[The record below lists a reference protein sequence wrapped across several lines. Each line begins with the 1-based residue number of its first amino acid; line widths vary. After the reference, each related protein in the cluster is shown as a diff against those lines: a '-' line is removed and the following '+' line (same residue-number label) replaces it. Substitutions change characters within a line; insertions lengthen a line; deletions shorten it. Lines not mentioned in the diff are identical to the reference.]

1 MLTRRSS
8 LLLPWLVAA
17 CGGGEE
23 RDFPPLHYNYL
34 TPLRLNVATIQ
45 IEQRFV
51 PAGAPPDVSQID
63 PMPPVQ
69 ALRNMAA
76 DRLQALG
83 AAGQGVFVILQASL
97 IRTNHTITANFAV
110 ELDIYTSPQVRAG
123 FANASVTGSYT
134 GDIDDMPWQLYDM
147 TKSLMDRMNVEFEY
161 QVRRSLAGWL
171 LPAGAPPAAVQ
182 QQPLTAA
189 PLGAPRP

>member
-8 LLLPWLVAA
+8 LLLPWLLAA

-51 PAGAPPDVSQID
+51 PSGVPPDVSQLD

-83 AAGQGVFVILQASL
+83 AAGQDVFVILQASL
-97 IRTNHTITANFAV
+97 IRTNNTITANFAV
-110 ELDIYTSPQVRAG
+110 QLDIYTSPQIRAG
-123 FANASVTGSYT
+123 FANASVAGSYT
-134 GDIDDMPWQLYDM
+134 GDIDDVSSKLYDM

-161 QVRRSLAGWL
+161 QVRHSLGGWL
-171 LPAGAPPAAVQ
+171 LPGGAPPAAVQ
-182 QQPLTAA
+182 QEPLTAV

>member
-1 MLTRRSS
+1 MLTRRTS

-34 TPLRLNVATIQ
+34 TPLRLNVAAVQ

-51 PAGAPPDVSQID
+51 PSGAPPDMSQLD
-63 PMPPVQ
+63 PMPPIQ

-83 AAGQGVFVILQASL
+83 AAGQGVFVISQASL
-97 IRTNHTITANFAV
+97 IRRNDTITGNFAV
-110 ELDIYTSPQVRAG
+110 ELNIYTSPNVRA
-123 FANASVTGSYT
+123 AYASASVTGSYS
-134 GDIDDMPWQLYDM
+134 GDLDDLPGRLYDM

-171 LPAGAPPAAVQ
+171 LSDGEPRAPVQ
-182 QQPLTAA
+182 QQPLTAV
-189 PLGAPRP
+189 PLSPPRP

>member
-8 LLLPWLVAA
+8 LLLPWLLAA

-51 PAGAPPDVSQID
+51 PSGAPPDVNQLD

-69 ALRNMAA
+69 ALRNMAT

-97 IRTNHTITANFAV
+97 IRTNNTITANFAV
-110 ELDIYTSPQVRAG
+110 HRMRYETVDTYVGRYNYRLAYVGKELKIRERRAILDNE
-123 FANASVTGSYT
+123 A
-134 GDIDDMPWQLYDM
+134 L
-147 TKSLMDRMNVEFEY
+147 
-161 QVRRSLAGWL
+161 
-171 LPAGAPPAAVQ
+171 
-182 QQPLTAA
+182 
-189 PLGAPRP
+189 RPHGKISFIL